1 MNVAIIYSRAT
12 IGVHTRAAGQ
22 RRTTLIPRASA
33 FNLVGQPET
42 AVRESKERVRAA
54 IG

>member
-1 MNVAIIYSRAT
+1 MNVAMIYSRAT
-12 IGVHTRAAGQ
+12 IGVHEPLVSVEIHLFPG
-22 RRTTLIPRASA
+22 LPA

-42 AVRESKERVRAA
+42 AVRESKERVRAT